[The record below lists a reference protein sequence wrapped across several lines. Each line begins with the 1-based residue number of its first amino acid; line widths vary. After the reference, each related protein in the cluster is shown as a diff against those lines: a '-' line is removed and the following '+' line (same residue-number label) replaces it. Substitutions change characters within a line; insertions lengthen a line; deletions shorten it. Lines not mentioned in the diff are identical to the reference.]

1 MSVELETEINVAER
15 IKDVVQ
21 EPGKYKVIFA
31 NDNETPMDFVV
42 ELLVDIFRHSQETAK
57 ELTLRIHEKGSAVV
71 GLYVYEIAEQK
82 AVECTK
88 ISREHGFPLQVAI
101 EKEQYKYTSKLNDN
115 YYKE

>member
-1 MSVELETEINVAER
+1 MSVELETEINVKEK
-15 IKDVVQ
+15 IKEVVK

-42 ELLVDIFRHSQETAK
+42 ELLVNIFRHSAKTAQEITM
-57 ELTLRIHEKGSAVV
+57 TIHEKGSAVV
-71 GLYVYEIAEQK
+71 GVYVYEIAEQK

-101 EKEQYKYTSKLNDN
+101 EKE
-115 YYKE
+115 

>member
-1 MSVELETEINVAER
+1 MSVELETEINVKER

-42 ELLVDIFRHSQETAK
+42 GLLVDVFRHSNETAK
-57 ELTLRIHEKGSAVV
+57 ELTMRIHEKGSAVV
-71 GLYVYEIAEQK
+71 GVYVFEIAEQK

-88 ISREHGFPLQVAI
+88 ISREQGLPLQVAI
-101 EKEQYKYTSKLNDN
+101 EKE
-115 YYKE
+115 

>member
-1 MSVELETEINVAER
+1 MSVELETEINVKER

-42 ELLVDIFRHSQETAK
+42 GLLVDVFRHSNETAK
-57 ELTLRIHEKGSAVV
+57 ELTMRIHEKGSAVV
-71 GLYVYEIAEQK
+71 GVYVFEIAERK

-88 ISREHGFPLQVAI
+88 ISREQGFPLQVAI
-101 EKEQYKYTSKLNDN
+101 EKE
-115 YYKE
+115 